1 MRCVINSTVE
11 DVSKKERIGYRLL
24 VSIMRL
30 RINNAVDWEQYSVLH
45 TIGIDEISSR
55 KGHQHFRHGKGDH
68 QIWYS
73 PITEK
78 KFSVPH
84 PKKQMPIGTLKS
96 IKRMAGV

>member
-1 MRCVINSTVE
+1 MT
-11 DVSKKERIGYRLL
+11 SKELIQLL
-24 VSIMRL
+24 RDNGCEFV
-30 RINNAVDWEQYSVLH
+30 
-45 TIGIDEISSR
+45 
-55 KGHQHFRHGKGDH
+55 RHGKGDH